1 MRPSGTRVSRNYFE
15 YDLCPAFKKYFQFQN
30 SLAQNGSNKACI

>member
-15 YDLCPAFKKYFQFQN
+15 YDLCAAFKKYFQVQN
-30 SLAQNGSNKACI
+30 SLAQIGSNKACI